1 MIFFH
6 FIAQIWMMAAESS
19 FQTLKMKPSSSEKTT
34 FSNKVEQRAVIK
46 FCVDIGKTPTEMH
59 KFIKRSVTH
68 SNVSRSLVFKWH
80 KRFSDGRG
88 SLMDDKR
95 ERWPSFKTSDV
106 CEKWSTRRYWRWQT
120 FNCAWSCGQVC
131 YIKDNGTWNF
141 SSRTTHESHLCAIG
155 TQNVIRRKYDKQ
167 NWGIKT
173 IS

>member
-1 MIFFH
+1 
-6 FIAQIWMMAAESS
+6 MASESS
-19 FQTLKMKPSSSEKTT
+19 FQTLKMKSSSSEKAT

-46 FCVDIGKTPTEMH
+46 FWVDIGKTPTETH

-68 SNVSRSLVFKWH
+68 SNVSRLLVFKWH

-95 ERWPSFKTSDV
+95 EGRPSFKMLW
-106 CEKWSTRRYWRWQT
+106 KWHIRRYWRWQT

-141 SSRTTHESHLCAIG
+141 NSRTTHESHLYAMG
-155 TQNVIRRKYDKQ
+155 AQNVIRRKYAKQ
-167 NWGIKT
+167 NWGINT

>member
-1 MIFFH
+1 
-6 FIAQIWMMAAESS
+6 
-19 FQTLKMKPSSSEKTT
+19 MKPSSSEKTT

-46 FCVDIGKTPTEMH
+46 FCVDIGKTPTETH
-59 KFIKRSVTH
+59 KFIKQSVTH
-68 SNVSRSLVFKWH
+68 SNVSRLLVLKWH

-95 ERWPSFKTSDV
+95 EGRPSFKTSNV
-106 CEKWSTRRYWRWQT
+106 TRRYWRWQT
-120 FNCAWSCGQVC
+120 FNCTWSCGQVH
-131 YIKDNGTWNF
+131 YIKDNGTWHI
-141 SSRTTHESHLCAIG
+141 SSRTTYESHLCAMG